1 MELQSEISTDSI
13 FFSLV
18 LFVLYSALLGS
29 WCWKMMWIYIYCL
42 CILKAFD
49 MANGVLKFCK
59 LSMFVQR
66 WMWNSAQLLTI
77 GI

>member
-18 LFVLYSALLGS
+18 LFVHYSALVHDAENDVN
-29 WCWKMMWIYIYCL
+29 IYICL
-42 CILKAFD
+42 CILKVFD

-59 LSMFVQR
+59 LSMFVQ
-66 WMWNSAQLLTI
+66 
-77 GI
+77 